1 MIRRALLSSL
11 SELPQPVLTAY
22 LDTNPGERDNQ
33 RTTPAYM
40 AWIKTEA
47 RSIAPD
53 VPPSERLWFAKT

>member
-33 RTTPAYM
+33 RTTPAMGVYNG
-40 AWIKTEA
+40 TDL
-47 RSIAPD
+47 P
-53 VPPSERLWFAKT
+53 